1 MDRRIA
7 VIKRIILENPG
18 GAVSLAELAE
28 RLNLSPHRLSHLF
41 RDEMAMSFSQYLK
54 QVRIEKAREL
64 LETTFLTIKEIRLK
78 IGVND
83 KSRFAR
89 DFKEAFGVTPT
100 RYRSQRI
107 VRELTPESQER

>member
-7 VIKRIILENPG
+7 IIKRIIQENPG

-41 RDEMAMSFSQYLK
+41 RREMAMSLSQYLK
-54 QVRIEKAREL
+54 QVRIEKAKEL
-64 LETTFLTIKEIRLK
+64 LESTFLSIKEIRLK

-83 KSRFAR
+83 KSRFAK
-89 DFKEAFGVTPT
+89 DFKQAYGVTPT
-100 RYRSQRI
+100 HYRTQRLENT
-107 VRELTPESQER
+107 RD

>member
-41 RDEMAMSFSQYLK
+41 RHEMEMSLSQYLK
-54 QVRIEKAREL
+54 QVRIEKAKEL
-64 LETTFLTIKEIRLK
+64 LETTFLTIKEIRLR

-83 KSRFAR
+83 KSRFAK
-89 DFKEAFGVTPT
+89 DFRKAYGVTPT
-100 RYRSQRI
+100 RYRTQRI
-107 VRELTPESQER
+107 ARDS